1 MKREN
6 PGTITVA
13 QSGEGCAAILRG
25 EFDLSCHAA
34 LGSALEGALG
44 LGTSVFVD
52 LSRVT
57 FLDASCVRELALA
70 LSLHGERL
78 VLVAPSREVE
88 VSVAACGMEDLV
100 RFGSPDREKGTRPR
114 RDARD
119 GARGPGSPGARKAR
133 RARRTLRR

>member
-1 MKREN
+1 M
-6 PGTITVA
+6 ITVA
-13 QSGEGCAAILRG
+13 RGEEGYATILRG

-44 LGTSVFVD
+44 LGTPVFVD
-52 LSRVT
+52 LSGVT

-100 RFGSPDREKGTRPR
+100 RFGSLEREKGTRTR
-114 RDARD
+114 RDERE
-119 GARGPGSPGARKAR
+119 GTRGPGFPVARKACRPR
-133 RARRTLRR
+133 RALRR